1 MYDDSV
7 SGGEVDAESAGF
19 GRDEKNADIEV
30 CVELVDEL
38 QTRVRNLAKFS
49 GAGAARRASI
59 SKFPALG
66 AARRVRIFKFSGAG
80 AARRAK
86 ISKSLENANFCIT
99 YVC

>member
-1 MYDDSV
+1 MKSHDMCI
-7 SGGEVDAESAGF
+7 SAYVNSF
-19 GRDEKNADIEV
+19 YSTDTSFSLLI
-30 CVELVDEL
+30 
-38 QTRVRNLAKFS
+38 RVRNFLNSVGADQGSKF
-49 GAGAARRASI
+49 GNGNLVALARRASI

-66 AARRVRIFKFSGAG
+66 AARRVRIFKFFGTG